1 MLGLILGIILIIT
14 GICGS
19 IGTRL
24 YFKEQ
29 KKYASIYISTL
40 VGLFLG
46 CISIILGCVSNVG
59 TGKVGAVTTFG
70 KIEEYTLDSGFHF
83 VAPWNKVTEIDTT
96 INEISITTPAYTKD
110 SQTVDLQITVQYRVS
125 TVDTFAV
132 VKDNGIDNTQRK
144 IEGKLESRIMSS
156 TKSIISSKKADDLLT
171 NRTELVAEIASSVN
185 GFANEYYVIINSV
198 NLTNIDF
205 TDEYEAAV
213 AAKVAQQQA
222 YEKAL
227 IEQQQALA
235 QAENDKLISET
246 KAAAEAEVAKIQAE
260 ADLEVQKINAN
271 AAEYTGQKE
280 AAVVLNRLAG
290 INGWSVVLDTP
301 TGLYRLYNAD
311 GTEVTELQRV
321 EGVKR
326 LIEYYYTQTWD
337 GKLPD
342 TLVTEDSI
350 SGIIL
355 GA

>member
-1 MLGLILGIILIIT
+1 MFGLIFGIIIL
-14 GICGS
+14 
-19 IGTRL
+19 
-24 YFKEQ
+24 
-29 KKYASIYISTL
+29 L
-40 VGLFLG
+40 VGVIGFGVLRANDEWKVFAWPALTVSLIGCVVSIFL
-46 CISIILGCVSNVG
+46 SCVSNVG
-59 TGKVGAVTTFG
+59 TGKTGVVTTFG

-96 INEISITTPAYTKD
+96 INEITVDTPAYTKD
-110 SQTVDLQITVQYRVS
+110 SQTVNLQLTLQYKIS

-132 VKDNGIDNTQRK
+132 VRDNGIKDTQSRIESK
-144 IEGKLESRIMSS
+144 IENRIMSVS
-156 TKSIISSKKADDLLT
+156 KSIVSSKKADDLLT
-171 NRTELVAEIASSVN
+171 NRSELVTEIATSINNFSD
-185 GFANEYYVIINSV
+185 EYYIIVSAV

-235 QAENDKLISET
+235 QAENEKNIKL
-246 KAAAEAEVAKIQAE
+246 KQAEAEAETVKIQAE
-260 ADLEVQKINAN
+260 ADLAVQKINAD
-271 AAEYTGQKE
+271 AAEYTGKKE

-290 INGWSVVLDTP
+290 INGWNVVLDDV
-301 TGLYRLYNAD
+301 TGLYRLYNTD
-311 GTEVTELQRV
+311 GTEVTETQRQ

-326 LIEYYYTQTWD
+326 LIEYYYTQTWN
-337 GKLPD
+337 GELPD